1 MRSNFLSFIL
11 VLSPSFPQT
20 WFDGGFTDNLPIPPS
35 GITIRVSPFS
45 GNNEICPQD
54 NSRSFSEICWRNMHV
69 YVNRENMRR
78 ATNILYPP
86 RKRLLRKIYSKG
98 YDDALDYVKKNQ
110 LS

>member
-1 MRSNFLSFIL
+1 M
-11 VLSPSFPQT
+11 
-20 WFDGGFTDNLPIPPS
+20 
-35 GITIRVSPFS
+35 
-45 GNNEICPQD
+45 
-54 NSRSFSEICWRNMHV
+54 

-86 RKRLLRKIYSKG
+86 RKRLLRKIHGKG